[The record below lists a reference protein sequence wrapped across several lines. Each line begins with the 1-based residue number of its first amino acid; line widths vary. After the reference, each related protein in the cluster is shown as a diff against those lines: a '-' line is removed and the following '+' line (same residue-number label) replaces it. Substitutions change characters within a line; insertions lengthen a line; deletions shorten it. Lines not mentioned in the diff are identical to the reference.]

1 MKKII
6 SFLLSLLI
14 ILTSAV
20 LYADTAGGWVKY
32 PGNPVLGGKLGV
44 CFDVTL
50 LKEGDLYKMW
60 FSWRTKRSMGYT
72 ESRDGIHWSEPKVVL
87 SPTESG
93 WEELINRSS
102 VVKKDGKYFMWFT
115 GQTRT
120 HSRIGLAVSEDGIN
134 WTRVQKDPVLIAEET
149 WEKTSVMCPHVL
161 WNEKEKVFQM
171 WYSGGEQYEPNAIG
185 YAESTDGIHWRKR
198 AENPVFAA
206 DPNTP
211 WEQHKV
217 TACQVFPWEGKY
229 LMFYIGFENE
239 HLARIGIARSED
251 GAMNWE
257 RLPEN
262 PIIGPDEGTWDASA
276 CYKPFVIFDEQ
287 ADRWLLWYNGRNR
300 NIEQI
305 GLVTHDGKELG
316 FSK

>member
-72 ESRDGIHWSEPKVVL
+72 ESRDGIHWSEPKAVL

-161 WNEKEKVFQM
+161 WNEKEKVF
-171 WYSGGEQYEPNAIG
+171 
-185 YAESTDGIHWRKR
+185 
-198 AENPVFAA
+198 
-206 DPNTP
+206 
-211 WEQHKV
+211 
-217 TACQVFPWEGKY
+217 
-229 LMFYIGFENE
+229 
-239 HLARIGIARSED
+239 
-251 GAMNWE
+251 
-257 RLPEN
+257 
-262 PIIGPDEGTWDASA
+262 
-276 CYKPFVIFDEQ
+276 
-287 ADRWLLWYNGRNR
+287 
-300 NIEQI
+300 
-305 GLVTHDGKELG
+305 
-316 FSK
+316 